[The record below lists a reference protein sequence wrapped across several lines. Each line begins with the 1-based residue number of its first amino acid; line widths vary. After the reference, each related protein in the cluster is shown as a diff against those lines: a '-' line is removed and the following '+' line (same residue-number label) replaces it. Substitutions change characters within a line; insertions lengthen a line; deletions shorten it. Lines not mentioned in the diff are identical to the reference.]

1 MTALAKAFVS
11 ALVGALVVA
20 AGAGGTWHRLPR
32 APIVPD
38 SYLTSAWTGTQLV
51 VFGRRQVTKLDARGN
66 PYAVRSFDVAEAYT
80 PATARW
86 RKLSPRPGPTG
97 AFEGRYSAV
106 WTGKEVLVWG
116 AFDYQAFDP
125 ATNRWRLLPK
135 RPGIGAAGGL
145 VLWTGRE
152 LIGWGG
158 GCCGDAFSDGVAYDP
173 ARNRWR
179 KLPAG
184 PLAGSQSPVGVWTG
198 RELVIF
204 VGNLNPDGHPWPAR
218 LARAAAYDPA
228 RNSWRRLAPLPGGQ
242 ATTAVWDGRAVLVLT
257 AGGAVFRFDLVTN
270 RWRRLARLG
279 LGGPG
284 ATAAWTGRQLLVWSG
299 RTARGVAYD
308 PAANRIATLPR
319 SPLRPRQDE
328 VSAWTGRAL
337 VVWGGHPPSSGKPLA
352 DGATFT
358 PSSP

>member
-1 MTALAKAFVS
+1 MIFRDMTALAKTLVA
-11 ALVGALVVA
+11 ALVLATPA
-20 AGAGGTWHRLPR
+20 AGTWRLLPR
-32 APIVPD
+32 APVVPD

-66 PYAVRSFDVAEAYT
+66 PYSIRSFDVAEAYV
-80 PATARW
+80 PANGKW
-86 RKLSPRPGPTG
+86 RKLSPRPGPKG
-97 AFEGRYSAV
+97 AFEGRYGAV

-116 AFDYQAFDP
+116 AFDYQAFNP

-145 VLWTGRE
+145 VVWSGRE

-158 GCCGDAFSDGVAYDP
+158 GCCGAAFSDGVAYDP

-184 PLAGSQSPVGVWTG
+184 PLAGSQSPVGAWTG
-198 RELVIF
+198 RELVIL

-218 LARAAAYDPA
+218 LARAAAYNPA
-228 RNSWRRLAPLPGGQ
+228 ANAWRRLAPLPGGV
-242 ATTAVWDGRAVLVLT
+242 AATAVWDGREVLVLT
-257 AGGAVFRFDLVTN
+257 AGGAGFGLDPAAN
-270 RWRRLARLG
+270 RWRRLTRLG
-279 LGGPG
+279 FGGTG
-284 ATAAWTGRQLLVWSG
+284 AAVAWTGRRLPVWDSRSAG
-299 RTARGVAYD
+299 GAAYD
-308 PAANRIATLPR
+308 PAANRVAALPR
-319 SPLRPRQDE
+319 SPLRARQDF

-337 VVWGGHPPSSGKPLA
+337 IVWGGHPPSSGKPLL

-358 PSSP
+358 P